1 MKIFLPFVIITLLI
15 DKFFASWYSE
25 TFVKPVELL
34 SFYVV
39 IGLWAYA
46 RGHVAMQLF
55 KQSTPVI
62 MFSVI
67 MFLSTMVCSVMAII
81 TGTVLL
87 MVEYELANQLVA
99 SFYYFSYNAFGYV
112 AILLSIMEVIS
123 LFTRRIE
130 VNGVGGRI
138 ADFVSLFYALPRLDS
153 NKRVEV

>member
-1 MKIFLPFVIITLLI
+1 MKIFLPFVILTLLV

-25 TFVKPVELL
+25 TFTNPVELVA
-34 SFYVV
+34 FYVV

-67 MFLSTMVCSVMAII
+67 MFVSTMVCSVMAII
-81 TGTVLL
+81 TGTALL
-87 MVEYELANQLVA
+87 MVEYDLANQLVA
-99 SFYYFSYNAFGYV
+99 SFYYFSYDAFEYV
-112 AILLSIMEVIS
+112 AILLSIMEIIS
-123 LFTRRIE
+123 LLTKRIE
-130 VNGVGGRI
+130 VNGAGSRI
-138 ADFVSLFYALPRLDS
+138 ADFISLFYALPRLDS